1 MSFQPIIP
9 MSGLGGWAFLSRTRA
24 KQEASF
30 NATPMLQREAT
41 YFREKIAEIRTADDL
56 VKDRRLLRVALGA
69 FGLQQ
74 DLDSRAFIRQ
84 VIEGGT
90 DDRRALANRLA
101 DKRYLAL
108 AQGFAHLAKGASQT
122 TAPDGLAERLIT
134 QFKAREFE
142 VAVGEQDQNM
152 RMALALQRDLPAL
165 VQDYKTEKSRWYALL
180 GNPPLRQVVET
191 SLGLPKEFGLLDID
205 DQVIRMR
212 KALQQRF
219 GTSDLRDMA
228 DPDSIEK
235 VTRRFM
241 VMQQLREIQSNISP
255 GNAALFLLQNT
266 RRR

>member
-24 KQEASF
+24 KQEATF

-41 YFREKIAEIRTADDL
+41 YFRDKIADIRSADDL

-74 DLDSRAFIRQ
+74 DLDNRAFIRQ
-84 VIEGGT
+84 VIEGGSE
-90 DDRRALANRLA
+90 DRRALANRLS

-108 AQGFAHLAKGASQT
+108 AQGFAHLAKGADPT
-122 TAPDGLAERLIT
+122 LAPDGLADRLIT
-134 QFKAREFE
+134 RFKGREFE
-142 VAVGEQDQNM
+142 VAVGEQDQTM
-152 RMALALQRDLPAL
+152 RMALAFQRDLPAL
-165 VQDYKTEKSRWYALL
+165 VQDYKTETSRWYGAL
-180 GNPPLRQVVET
+180 GNPPLRQVLET

-205 DQVIRMR
+205 DQVVRMR

-219 GTSDLRDMA
+219 GTTDLSDITS
-228 DPDSIEK
+228 PDSIEK

-241 VMQQLREIQSNISP
+241 VMQQLREIQTQISP
-255 GNAALFLLQNT
+255 GNGALFLLQSA
-266 RRR
+266 RR